1 MFQNIPT
8 TQTLC
13 LDLEKTLPRFIIV
26 ATSTFEY
33 EVPVIAED
41 EQEALAT
48 LDHWIAEDFANYQKN
63 ATWDFEVLEDE

>member
-1 MFQNIPT
+1 M
-8 TQTLC
+8 
-13 LDLEKTLPRFIIV
+13 PRFIIV

>member
-1 MFQNIPT
+1 M
-8 TQTLC
+8 
-13 LDLEKTLPRFIIV
+13 PRFLIV
-26 ATSTFEY
+26 ATSKFEY

-48 LDHWIAEDFANYQKN
+48 LNDWIASDFADYQKD